1 MVLIQIFIAFVLDK
15 VLGEPKNNHPLVI
28 FGNFANK
35 IESKYNQSN
44 AAPKDGVI
52 ALLICISMPVLLVA
66 LLQVQVFDSGLT
78 STVFSAVMLYITI
91 GWQSLF
97 EHTRAIAEPLQQGDL
112 EAAKQ
117 NLAMIVSRDTETLE
131 EQEVVSATIETLLEN
146 GNDAIFGALFWFVL
160 LGPAGAVL
168 YRLVNTLDAMW
179 GYKNERF
186 LQFGWAAARFDD
198 LLNWVPARL
207 CAFSYALAG
216 HYNSAIT
223 SWKAQAHHWK
233 SPNAGPVMAAGAG
246 ALSITIGGDAI
257 YHGTKESKPELGMG
271 EQPTAQHIFEAQH
284 LINKALFIW
293 LISLTVLLVV
303 V

>member
-1 MVLIQIFIAFVLDK
+1 MVIIQIFIAFLFDK

-35 IESKYNQSN
+35 VEARSN
-44 AAPKDGVI
+44 HSQGTISDGVV
-52 ALLICISMPVLLVA
+52 ALLICVLPSVLVIA
-66 LLQVQVFDSGLT
+66 TLQLTIFDSGLIGT
-78 STVFSAVMLYITI
+78 LFSAVTLYITI

-97 EHTRAIAEPLQQGDL
+97 EHTRAIVKPLQQGNLDD
-112 EAAKQ
+112 AKQ
-117 NLAMIVSRDTETLE
+117 HLAMIVSRDTEKLE

-160 LGPAGAVL
+160 LGPVGAVL

-179 GYKNERF
+179 GYKNQRF

-216 HYNSAIT
+216 NYQSAIH
-223 SWKAQAHHWK
+223 SWKTQAHQWK

-257 YHGTKESKPELGMG
+257 YHGTKESKPVLGMG
-271 EQPTAQHIFEAQH
+271 ELPTPQHILEAQS

-293 LISLTVLLVV
+293 LATLTVLLVAI
-303 V
+303 

>member
-1 MVLIQIFIAFVLDK
+1 MVIIQILIAFVFDK

-35 IESKYNQSN
+35 VEARSN
-44 AAPKDGVI
+44 RSQPTKNDGLV
-52 ALLICISMPVLLVA
+52 ALLICVLPTVLVIA
-66 LLQVQVFDSGLT
+66 ILQLTVFESGLIGT
-78 STVFSAVMLYITI
+78 LFSAVTLYITI

-97 EHTRAIAEPLQQGDL
+97 EHTSAIVKPLQQGDL
-112 EAAKQ
+112 DEAKQ
-117 NLAMIVSRDTETLE
+117 KLAMIVSRDTETLE

-198 LLNWVPARL
+198 LLNWIPARL

-216 HYNSAIT
+216 NYQSAMQ
-223 SWKAQAHHWK
+223 SWKSQAHQWK

-246 ALSITIGGDAI
+246 ALSITIGGDAV
-257 YHGTKESKPELGMG
+257 YHGNKETKPVLGVG
-271 EQPTAQHIFEAQH
+271 ARPTPQHILEAQS

-293 LISLTVLLVV
+293 LATLTVLLVAI
-303 V
+303 